1 MLHYVVDQPKDKV
14 VFHLVT
20 SVKDFV
26 FFIGINYVLAVLLQG
41 HEELNL
47 MPWFSKNF
55 CLTEPFEKYQ

>member
-1 MLHYVVDQPKDKV
+1 MDQPKDKV

-41 HEELNL
+41 HEDLNL
-47 MPWFSKNF
+47 MPCFSKNV